1 MQFQMKE
8 ECFMKRVHVIVSGRV
23 QGVGF
28 RYFAVSLA
36 SKYQISGWVRN
47 LYNGDVELEAEG
59 TSDRLQFFLQE
70 VQEGNRFVR
79 VRNMEVSTISLKNE
93 KGFRVVY

>member
-1 MQFQMKE
+1 
-8 ECFMKRVHVIVSGRV
+8 MKRVHVIVSGRV

-59 TSDRLQFFLQE
+59 TSERLQFFLQE

>member
-1 MQFQMKE
+1 
-8 ECFMKRVHVIVSGRV
+8 MKRVHVIVSGLV

-59 TSDRLQFFLQE
+59 TSERLQFFLQE

>member
-1 MQFQMKE
+1 
-8 ECFMKRVHVIVSGRV
+8 MKRVHVIVSGRV

>member
-1 MQFQMKE
+1 
-8 ECFMKRVHVIVSGRV
+8 MKRVHVIVSGRV

-59 TSDRLQFFLQE
+59 SSDRLQFFLQE

-79 VRNMEVSTISLKNE
+79 VRNMEVSTVSLQNE

>member
-1 MQFQMKE
+1 
-8 ECFMKRVHVIVSGRV
+8 MKRVHVIVSGRV

-59 TSDRLQFFLQE
+59 SSDRLQFFLQE

-79 VRNMEVSTISLKNE
+79 VRNMEVSTVSLKNE

>member
-1 MQFQMKE
+1 
-8 ECFMKRVHVIVSGRV
+8 MKRVHVIVSGRV

-47 LYNGDVELEAEG
+47 LYNGDVELEAQG
-59 TSDRLQFFLQE
+59 TSDKLQFFLQE

-93 KGFRVVY
+93 KGFKVVY